1 MRQPLLLACDNAT
14 LQSFGRLRVS
24 LDACVYPESASASL
38 PWPTTHNKFVTQ
50 LLAEWHKMLGNP
62 AVLEQHSHIPW
73 LNNSCTP
80 APRR

>member
-1 MRQPLLLACDNAT
+1 MLGLRQQWLHNGWPIA
-14 LQSFGRLRVS
+14 S
-24 LDACVYPESASASL
+24 LNNACVHL
-38 PWPTTHNKFVTQ
+38 LQMGDGFLRPTTHNKFVTE